1 MYSTYNEG
9 RSVAAERFIWT
20 LKNKIY
26 KQMRTASK
34 SVYFDVLD
42 DIFNTYNNI
51 FHRTINMKSIDVK
64 SDSYAEFNFDSN
76 KKNPKFKVGDH
87 FTISKNNFFLL
98 KDMPQI
104 G

>member
-1 MYSTYNEG
+1 
-9 RSVAAERFIWT
+9 
-20 LKNKIY
+20 
-26 KQMRTASK
+26 MRTASK

-42 DIFNTYNNI
+42 DIFNTYNNT
-51 FHRTINMKSIDVK
+51 FHRTINMKSIDVE

-98 KDMPQI
+98 RDMPQI
-104 G
+104 GQKKFLLFAKLKKQFHGHMLLVI